1 MKFLSMLKGEEVKI
15 DNSITGEDLV
25 LASVQKDRMI
35 IEAVNYAA
43 PRDVNLTTSNLRK
56 AFPGSNKLRIVKYL
70 IDSKHSNYLDN
81 PGYQGDI
88 EKTGDTQII
97 TQNGRLTLKQE
108 NLEKN
113 GLVLWEVIQT
123 N

>member
-1 MKFLSMLKGEEVKI
+1 VKI

-35 IEAVNYAA
+35 IEAVNYTD
-43 PRDVNLTTSNLRK
+43 PRNVKLTLGNLGK

-70 IDSKHSNYLDN
+70 IDSKHSNCLNN

-88 EKTGDTQII
+88 EKIGDTKII
-97 TQNGRLTLKQE
+97 THNGQFTLKHE

-123 N
+123 K